1 MSTNLLKVLLVEDDT
16 GDSDYIQDI
25 ATETTGLPIQFVQ
38 VDRLASALTTLDE
51 TEIDV
56 VLLDLG
62 LPDSF
67 GLGTLR
73 PDPGT

>member
-1 MSTNLLKVLLVEDDT
+1 MIPA
-16 GDSDYIQDI
+16 YIQHI
-25 ATETTGLPIQFVQ
+25 ATETTGVPIQFVQ

-56 VLLDLG
+56 VLLDLE

-73 PDPGT
+73 SILGRIIPESP